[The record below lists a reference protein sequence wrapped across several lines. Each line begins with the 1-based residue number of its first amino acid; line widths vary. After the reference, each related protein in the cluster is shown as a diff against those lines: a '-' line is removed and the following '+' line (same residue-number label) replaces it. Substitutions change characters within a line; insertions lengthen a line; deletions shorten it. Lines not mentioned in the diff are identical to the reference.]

1 IVMGVVFAVSSLF
14 LICSTI
20 TNQINDHTL
29 MKLWE
34 LKQKSAK

>member
-1 IVMGVVFAVSSLF
+1 
-14 LICSTI
+14 
-20 TNQINDHTL
+20 NQINDHTL